1 MFKHWS
7 FFLSSFQI
15 YGPLRRDEHVRDG
28 GQSGRDGLHQVHGV
42 AARRAAQEAAGA
54 LLPGAGVRAGAALQ
68 AAEVPVRPGAGAPG
82 RADPPHP
89 EPGEDL
95 VPEPPLQAEAAGQ
108 GQELAAAAAGRRRRR
123 ERRRSVRD
131 EPPLLVRVAG
141 PLQEELPERLQRLQP
156 DRKPTGRLGRGLER
170 DPAAASASATT
181 AAAAAG
187 EPSVLHGRAGGFV
200 PESAA
205 GTARSDQHDADGR
218 GANRVHKQHDRL
230 QFTVRE
236 NLVGTPRGTT
246 DRIGPVGP
254 SFPCWI
260 FERTRCRTK
269 KLKINKTKTNKKKK
283 KQTRFLFLSARKV
296 MVPLRTQGLKRH
308 SVVLSNKARK

>member
-1 MFKHWS
+1 M
-7 FFLSSFQI
+7 SSFQI

-54 LLPGAGVRAGAALQ
+54 LLSGAGVRAGAALQ
-68 AAEVPVRPGAGAPG
+68 AAEVPVRPGERTPG
-82 RADPPHP
+82 RTDPPHP

-108 GQELAAAAAGRRRRR
+108 GQELAAAAAGWWRWRK
-123 ERRRSVRD
+123 RRRSVRD
-131 EPPLLVRVAG
+131 EPPLLLSVAG

-156 DRKPTGRLGRGLER
+156 DRKPTGRLGRGLGR
-170 DPAAASASATT
+170 DPAAASAASTAAAAAA

-187 EPSVLHGRAGGFV
+187 EPAVLHGRAGGFV
-200 PESAA
+200 TESAA
-205 GTARSDQHDADGR
+205 GTARSDQHDADGC

-236 NLVGTPRGTT
+236 NLVGTQRWRM

-269 KLKINKTKTNKKKK
+269 KKRKKKDS
-283 KQTRFLFLSARKV
+283 FSFS
-296 MVPLRTQGLKRH
+296 LR
-308 SVVLSNKARK
+308 A